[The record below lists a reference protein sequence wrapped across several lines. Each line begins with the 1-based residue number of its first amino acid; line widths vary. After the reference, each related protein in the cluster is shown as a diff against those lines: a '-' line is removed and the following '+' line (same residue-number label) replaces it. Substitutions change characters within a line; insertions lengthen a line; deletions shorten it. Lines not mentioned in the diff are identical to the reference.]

1 MLFASEAPTETIGFL
16 DVFEAFLRAGREFQT
31 QLQVRKFL
39 KPFLFY
45 QNPSEKQSQAI
56 AFPLGISSKMR
67 QPALSQCVSLDV
79 PCC

>member
-45 QNPSEKQSQAI
+45 RIHQKNKAKPLHSPLE
-56 AFPLGISSKMR
+56 FPLK
-67 QPALSQCVSLDV
+67 CVNPHCPNASL
-79 PCC
+79 